1 MRRLT
6 VFGIATSVLAA
17 ASFAALGDVVAS
29 FRGPA
34 ASLHGVARS
43 DDSLYVLTLEYPN
56 RVYRVHPI
64 TGSVFGSWFPPTS
77 GSMTLNRG
85 LAYSWGG
92 HVWVGRYYP
101 NERVFDCDAATGS
114 VYRSWDPGHNPY
126 GLAPLCTGDGGA
138 GTTALFSQD
147 SNPNYT
153 FVHRLTNGSRIASFP
168 LALPCAYDVAYDHR
182 NRLLWTCHSYYFY
195 GFETSSG
202 SVVASFDS
210 PYWYVCVGAAYYGEY
225 LWISA
230 GDSYIYQVHCPAFPA
245 VAPPTVRRVKAL
257 FR

>member
-1 MRRLT
+1 MKR
-6 VFGIATSVLAA
+6 VMIFGVALLALAA

-29 FRGPA
+29 FRGPHT
-34 ASLHGVARS
+34 SLHGVARS
-43 DDSLYVLTLEYPN
+43 NDYLYVLTLEYPN
-56 RVYRVHPI
+56 RVYRCDPT
-64 TGSVFGSWFPPTS
+64 TGSVVGSWTPPTA

-101 NERVFDCDAATGS
+101 DRQVYDCDGATGS
-114 VYRSWDPGHNPY
+114 VYGSWNPGHNPY

-153 FVHRLTNGSRIASFP
+153 FVHELTSGSRIRSFSLARAS
-168 LALPCAYDVAYDHR
+168 AYDIAYDHR
-182 NRLLWTCHSYYFY
+182 NRLLWSCHSYYFY
-195 GFETSSG
+195 GFETSGG
-202 SVVASFDS
+202 SVVASFDA
-210 PYWYVCVGAAYYGEY
+210 PYWYVCVGAAYHGEY
-225 LWISA
+225 LWIS
-230 GDSYIYQVHCPAFPA
+230 GGNSYIYQVHCPVFTA
-245 VAPPTVRRVKAL
+245 VAPASLGRVKAL